1 MTMMDER
8 IRWAPKVGRA
18 KINRLYQTD
27 ARGIVDEA
35 LIDDVGTALLAR
47 CESVLT
53 ASRAQARCPRCATVF
68 TIGWGPHANPTMI
81 CPAGCG
87 WQTTVDAWHRSWQH
101 QDLIGVHAAEAFEHY
116 VALYPL
122 AQTAQQKML
131 LIDGLIHAF
140 HQGIIEGSPHRS
152 AANNL
157 IEGSY
162 RDVLA
167 FLDAL
172 TYGAESTPGLRERD
186 AGWRVQAAMA
196 KQARR
201 GHK

>member
-1 MTMMDER
+1 MDER
-8 IRWAPKVGRA
+8 IRWAPKVSRA

-27 ARGIVDEA
+27 ARGISDAA

-53 ASRAQARCPRCATVF
+53 VSRAQARCPRCGLLFDV
-68 TIGWGPHANPTMI
+68 GWGPHADPAVI
-81 CPAGCG
+81 CPANCG
-87 WQTTVDAWHRSWQH
+87 WQTTVDAWHRSWRH
-101 QDLIGVHAAEAFEHY
+101 QDLIGVRAAEAFEHY
-116 VALYPL
+116 VARYPD
-122 AQTAQQKML
+122 ARTPQEKMV

-172 TYGAESTPGLRERD
+172 AYGPESTPGLRE
-186 AGWRVQAAMA
+186 GQVVWRVQAAKA
-196 KQARR
+196 EQARR
-201 GHK
+201 GSPR